1 MRDFEVIDP
10 TSVNKV
16 VKNLAVSLE
25 DSDDDEDQA
34 PTLAQ
39 SSTEDKL
46 LS

>member
-1 MRDFEVIDP
+1 MRDFEIIDP

-25 DSDDDEDQA
+25 DSDDDEDPA